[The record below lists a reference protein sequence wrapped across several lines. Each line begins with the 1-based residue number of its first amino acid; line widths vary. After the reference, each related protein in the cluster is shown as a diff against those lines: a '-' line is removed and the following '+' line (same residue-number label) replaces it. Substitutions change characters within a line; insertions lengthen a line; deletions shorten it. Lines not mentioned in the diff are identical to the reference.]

1 MSATSAFIQILI
13 NGILF
18 GSMYGVAAIGLSLI
32 FGSMQIVFIAQGA
45 VIVLASYFTYWVFT
59 LTALDPFFCLLLCLP
74 FFMALGWGFYAGLFH
89 KVAAAGKNPSLLLA
103 FGLMVLLENLMSFVW
118 TPNPRAINT
127 WYTAVGL
134 SLGPIQISF
143 TRLMVFLISLAATG
157 LVFLFMKKTLWG
169 KAVRGASEDMRAASL
184 LGISPRRVNS
194 LTFSIGIALAGIA
207 GVCMATTYPF
217 DPYFGFLFSLFVFLL
232 LYKVVPNTSIRF
244 RDALRG
250 ATLASVLWQLAGYI
264 FAYLL
269 PHLNYQRIYGS
280 IGAMM
285 ALLSWV
291 YCTSIIILWGIHYS
305 AAKRKGSSS

>member
-1 MSATSAFIQILI
+1 MSAASAFIQILI

-59 LTALDPFFCLLLCLP
+59 LTGLDPFFCLLLCLP

-89 KVAAAGKNPSLLLA
+89 KVSAAGKNPSLLLA
-103 FGLMVLLENLMSFVW
+103 FGLMVLLENLMSFLW

-143 TRLMVFLISLAATG
+143 TRLMVFLISIAAAG

-207 GVCMATTYPF
+207 GVCTATTYPF
-217 DPYFGFLFSLFVFLL
+217 DPYFGFLFSLKALIAVAFGGLGSVGGALMGGILLGLLEGVGSYLISGGWADAISYAAFLL
-232 LYKVVPNTSIRF
+232 VIM
-244 RDALRG
+244 LRPQG
-250 ATLASVLWQLAGYI
+250 LFGKATRAV
-264 FAYLL
+264 
-269 PHLNYQRIYGS
+269 
-280 IGAMM
+280 
-285 ALLSWV
+285 
-291 YCTSIIILWGIHYS
+291 
-305 AAKRKGSSS
+305 

>member
-1 MSATSAFIQILI
+1 MSAESAFIQILI

-127 WYTAVGL
+127 WYTAVGI
-134 SLGPIQISF
+134 SVGPIQISF
-143 TRLMVFLISLAATG
+143 TRLMVFLISIAATG

-207 GVCMATTYPF
+207 GVCTATTYPF
-217 DPYFGFLFSLFVFLL
+217 DPYFGFLFSLKALIAVAFGGLGSVGGALMGGILLGLLEGVGSYLISGGWADAISYAAFLL
-232 LYKVVPNTSIRF
+232 VIM
-244 RDALRG
+244 LRPQG
-250 ATLASVLWQLAGYI
+250 LFGKATRAV
-264 FAYLL
+264 
-269 PHLNYQRIYGS
+269 
-280 IGAMM
+280 
-285 ALLSWV
+285 
-291 YCTSIIILWGIHYS
+291 
-305 AAKRKGSSS
+305 

>member
-1 MSATSAFIQILI
+1 MSASSAFIQILI

-45 VIVLASYFTYWVFT
+45 VIVLAAYFTFWVFT
-59 LTALDPFFCLLLCLP
+59 FTALDPFFCLLLCLP

-143 TRLMVFLISLAATG
+143 TRLMVFLISIAATG

-194 LTFSIGIALAGIA
+194 LTFSIGIALAGVA
-207 GVCMATTYPF
+207 GVCTATTYPF
-217 DPYFGFLFSLFVFLL
+217 DPYFGFLFSLKALIAVAFGGLGSVGGALMGGILLGLLEGVGSYLISGGWADAISYAAFLL
-232 LYKVVPNTSIRF
+232 VIM
-244 RDALRG
+244 LRPQG
-250 ATLASVLWQLAGYI
+250 LFGKTTRAV
-264 FAYLL
+264 
-269 PHLNYQRIYGS
+269 
-280 IGAMM
+280 
-285 ALLSWV
+285 
-291 YCTSIIILWGIHYS
+291 
-305 AAKRKGSSS
+305 

>member
-1 MSATSAFIQILI
+1 MSAASAFIQILI

-59 LTALDPFFCLLLCLP
+59 LTSLDPFFCLLLCLP

-103 FGLMVLLENLMSFVW
+103 FGLMVLLENLMSFAW

-134 SLGPIQISF
+134 SVGPIQISF
-143 TRLMVFLISLAATG
+143 TRLMVFLISIAATG

-194 LTFSIGIALAGIA
+194 LTFSIGIALAGVA

-217 DPYFGFLFSLFVFLL
+217 DPYFGFLFSLKALIAVAFGGLGSVGGALMGGILLGLLEGVGSYLISGGWADAISYAAFLL
-232 LYKVVPNTSIRF
+232 VIM
-244 RDALRG
+244 LRPQG
-250 ATLASVLWQLAGYI
+250 LFGQTTRAV
-264 FAYLL
+264 
-269 PHLNYQRIYGS
+269 
-280 IGAMM
+280 
-285 ALLSWV
+285 
-291 YCTSIIILWGIHYS
+291 
-305 AAKRKGSSS
+305 